1 MKLYT
6 PMPALQGASRI
17 FNDRRS
23 HKGDA
28 GPKLIY
34 FWSMSCLQCKQSIE
48 KLKEIHARFEN
59 RLAIHA
65 IHMPRNDQDY
75 SMEQLKDTI
84 GRLQLPF
91 PVYADHELKISD
103 AFENL
108 IVPAYYLF
116 DEQQQL
122 RFLKY
127 GFLST
132 KLLQQKIERII

>member
-17 FNDRRS
+17 FNDRRM
-23 HKGDA
+23 HKADA
-28 GPKLIY
+28 KPMLIY
-34 FWSMSCLQCKQSIE
+34 FWSMSCVQCKQSIE
-48 KLKEIHARFEN
+48 KLKDIHARFDN

-75 SMEQLKDTI
+75 SMEQLKETI
-84 GRLQLPF
+84 HRLQLPF

-116 DEQQQL
+116 DEQQRL

-127 GFLST
+127 GFVST
-132 KLLQQKIERII
+132 KSLQQKIERII

>member
-6 PMPALQGASRI
+6 PMPALQGASKI
-17 FNDRRS
+17 FNDRRM
-23 HKGDA
+23 HKVA
-28 GPKLIY
+28 TKPTLIY
-34 FWSMSCLQCKQSIE
+34 FWSMSCSQCKQSIE
-48 KLKEIHARFEN
+48 KLKEIQSRFED
-59 RLAIHA
+59 RLSIHA

-75 SMEQLKDTI
+75 SMQQLKDSVE
-84 GRLQLPF
+84 RLQLPF

-116 DEQQQL
+116 DEKQQL

-127 GFLST
+127 GFIST
-132 KLLQQKIERII
+132 KSLQQKIERII

>member
-17 FNDRRS
+17 FNDRRM
-23 HKGDA
+23 HKADTK
-28 GPKLIY
+28 PMLIY
-34 FWSMSCLQCKQSIE
+34 FWSMSCVQCKQSIE
-48 KLKEIHARFEN
+48 KLKDIHARFDN

-75 SMEQLKDTI
+75 SMEQLKETI
-84 GRLQLPF
+84 HRLQLPF

-116 DEQQQL
+116 DEQQRL

-127 GFLST
+127 GFVST
-132 KLLQQKIERII
+132 KSLQQKIERII